1 MTGAATIPAGAS
13 QSDLPS
19 PYELGQRVPG
29 HGFPHETVET
39 DAPGLDDVAL
49 SIPSGHRDQE
59 HVTVLW
65 IRSETPPELKA
76 VHHRHC
82 QVTQDDIGLAAGDL
96 HQAFAPLG
104 GEHYAERL
112 NTPIPR

>member
-1 MTGAATIPAGAS
+1 MLRICS
-13 QSDLPS
+13 Q
-19 PYELGQRVPG
+19 
-29 HGFPHETVET
+29 
-39 DAPGLDDVAL
+39 
-49 SIPSGHRDQE
+49 
-59 HVTVLW
+59 
-65 IRSETPPELKA
+65 TPPTLEA

-82 QVTQDDIGLAAGDL
+82 QVTQDDTGLVAGDL